1 VSHKKIMSDIIFAH
15 EQSYSTICAEITDL
29 TGKLKLATSSQELDT
44 LSAKLEVL
52 FSDAKET
59 LEQVELECHSLDK
72 KTKERVGIRLLSYRA
87 ELGRQQQQFIA
98 CKTEASHRTDRLELF
113 TRSEDCDTDM
123 CMDMETDEMLASS
136 SKQLEDGRRL
146 LVETEEIGTA
156 VLGDLASQR
165 ETIQRSRSRLKDVE
179 GGLGASNTVLKGM
192 MLRAQQ
198 NKIVLAAVGLAVGL
212 VLVWGVYHLAT

>member
-1 VSHKKIMSDIIFAH
+1 MSEIILAH

-29 TGKLKLATSSQELDT
+29 SGKLKLSTSSQELDT

-59 LEQVELECHSLDK
+59 LEQVELECHSLEK
-72 KTKERVGIRLLSYRA
+72 KSKEKVGIRLLSYRA
-87 ELGRQQQQFIA
+87 ELGRQQQQFTA

-113 TRSEDCDTDM
+113 TRSEDCDTDLYM
-123 CMDMETDEMLASS
+123 EMETETDDMLASS
-136 SKQLEDGRRL
+136 SRQLEDGRRL
-146 LVETEEIGTA
+146 LAETEDIGTA
-156 VLGDLASQR
+156 VLGDLHGQR

-179 GGLGASNTVLKGM
+179 GGLGASNTILKGM

-198 NKIVLAAVGLAVGL
+198 NKIVLAAVCLAVAL